1 MTITL
6 ASMGSYT
13 LGGRSL
19 TVEGE
24 PIREV
29 TYSGGLSIA
38 HDPNGRFW
46 IEQAYVQHFTPAVRR
61 FETPVLFVHGG
72 GLTGSSWESWETT
85 PDGRPGFVQLFL
97 EAGIAVHVLDN
108 VERGRSGFCAVNGEW
123 PDGPIMRSEEEAW
136 TLYRFGS
143 VDEDGVRT
151 PFPGQQFPTE
161 QMDELSRRTVP
172 RWIST
177 RALQLQAVR
186 LALRHL
192 GRAILVGHSQGAGL
206 VIEAAVHEA
215 IADRGAEAAAVIAIE
230 PHGER
235 PPVDPGALAGRPL
248 ALVFGDFMGES
259 ETWQRLREEAL
270 AIGAAW
276 TGSGGSLDVVDLPR
290 HGLFGN
296 SHMPMMDRNS
306 RDVANFLVAWL
317 DDQHRRGAVT

>member
-24 PIREV
+24 PMREV

-72 GLTGSSWESWETT
+72 GLTGSSWETT

-108 VERGRSGFCAVNGEW
+108 VERGRSGFCAVHGEW

-136 TLYRFGS
+136 TLYRFGT

-215 IADRGAEAAAVIAIE
+215 MADRGAEAAAVIAIE

-248 ALVFGDFMGES
+248 ALVFGDFMEES